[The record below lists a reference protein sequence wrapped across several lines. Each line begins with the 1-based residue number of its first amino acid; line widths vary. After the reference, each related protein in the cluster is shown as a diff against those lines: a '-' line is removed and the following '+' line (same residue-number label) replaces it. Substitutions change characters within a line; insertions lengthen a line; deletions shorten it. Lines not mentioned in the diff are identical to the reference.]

1 MTTILGAGPGTLRP
15 ALLGPLRGTVLELG
29 PGSGVNLPFYTPRV
43 RWIGIEPDAG
53 NRERTRRAAE
63 RLGRRALVLPGRGE
77 RIDLP
82 DGFADA
88 AVATFVL
95 CSVDDPDA
103 VLAQLH
109 RVLRPGGKYVF
120 GEHVA
125 APPGSWVRRGQ
136 DVWALFT
143 RRPGSCRPNR
153 DSEAAITR
161 AGFDIV
167 EPYRFTLPGP
177 LGVPVPH
184 IAGSAVRS

>member
-1 MTTILGAGPGTLRP
+1 MTTNLGAGPDAMRST
-15 ALLGPLRGTVLELG
+15 LLGPLRGTVLELG
-29 PGSGVNLPFYTPRV
+29 PGRGVNLPFYAPQV

-77 RIDLP
+77 RIELP

-88 AVATFVL
+88 TVATFVL

-125 APPGSWVRRGQ
+125 ASPGSWVRRGQ

-143 RRPGSCRPNR
+143 RRFSSCRPNR
-153 DSEAAITR
+153 DSEAAIAR
-161 AGFDIV
+161 AGFDVV
-167 EPYRFTLPGP
+167 ESRHYTLPGP

-184 IAGSAVRS
+184 IAGTAVRS